1 MSISVKLEPQPPV
14 CNQTLDNFINA
25 NQFRLMGAT
34 PEIRI
39 VFFDYEIPQFN
50 QFARCYKLYLKF
62 IDPNIENNIVEYD
75 IIGINK
81 GSGDVKFKNVNK
93 DYGFIN
99 SLLIKN
105 GIIEKGNK
113 NAIVVNFKELG
124 QFLSNQCFS
133 IDGSQLVK
141 NKRLIVCGD

>member
-25 NQFRLMGAT
+25 NQFRLIGAT

-62 IDPNIENNIVEYD
+62 IDPNIENDIFEYD

-81 GSGDVKFKNVNK
+81 GSGKVKFKNVNK
-93 DYGFIN
+93 DYEFIN

-113 NAIVVNFKELG
+113 EAIVVNFKELG
-124 QFLSNQCFS
+124 QFLNNQCFS

-141 NKRLIVCGD
+141 NKRLIVSGD